1 MRQLQRMQ
9 SLRGLRE
16 SPTVSIESQT
26 PHVREALR
34 ILGLGSPI
42 DDAISALQAA
52 SDPIALGKKIWN
64 TIQGRSW
71 DQALASGYAR
81 ASSKSWVKNDTA
93 SVNDLIVLIVSS
105 AFNARQT
112 KDPGSADALNLTWLA
127 FQKRMGI
134 DASSVTLPQVQA
146 KASQQNAG
154 ANILI
159 PIAILGLIL
168 QVAVV
173 GAVYAIAIYY
183 AASLVNNYLAVS
195 ECDKELARL
204 QAQLDAITAQHNQD
218 GKPLTADE
226 KNLQNQLLD
235 QQKLVAGGCT
245 KPAPLPTP
253 PFFRQL
259 PPGGGDQSQPPFS
272 PWPYVAIAGL
282 VGATTIGV
290 VYHKEIGAWFAK
302 KRVRA

>member
-1 MRQLQRMQ
+1 MTTELTAAALSIVPRRAPSRVGQALQ
-9 SLRGLRE
+9 
-16 SPTVSIESQT
+16 V
-26 PHVREALR
+26 
-34 ILGLGSPI
+34 LGLGALI
-42 DDAISALQAA
+42 DDVIAALKLAA
-52 SDPIALGKKIWN
+52 DPIAAGKLAWQQ
-64 TIQGRSW
+64 IQGRSW
-71 DQALASGYAR
+71 DQAVASAYAR
-81 ASSKSWVKNDTA
+81 AASKSWAKNDTA

-105 AFNARQT
+105 AINARQT
-112 KDPGSADALNLTWLA
+112 NNPASADALNLTWVA

-134 DASSVTLPQVQA
+134 DASAVTLPQVQA
-146 KASQQNAG
+146 KATQQGAG

-204 QAQLDAITAQHNQD
+204 QAQIDQITAQHNQD

-226 KNLQNQLLD
+226 KNLQNELLD

-253 PFFRQL
+253 PGFRQL
-259 PPGGGDQSQPPFS
+259 PPGAGDQPQPPFS

-282 VGATTIGV
+282 LGATTIGV
-290 VYHKEIGAWFAK
+290 VYHKEIGDWFAR
-302 KRVRA
+302 KRVKA

>member
-1 MRQLQRMQ
+1 MNTEINAAMTLLAPRQKTFVPH
-9 SLRGLRE
+9 SLL
-16 SPTVSIESQT
+16 
-26 PHVREALR
+26 VR
-34 ILGLGSPI
+34 GLGSPI
-42 DDAISALQAA
+42 DDAIAALKLAA
-52 SDPIALGKKIWN
+52 DPIALGKQIWN

-71 DQALASGYAR
+71 DQAVASAYAR
-81 ASSKSWVKNDTA
+81 AASKSWVKNDTA

-112 KDPGSADALNLTWLA
+112 KDPGSADALNLTWIA

-134 DASSVTLPQVQA
+134 DASAVTLPQVQA
-146 KASQQNAG
+146 KATQQNAG

-173 GAVYAIAIYY
+173 GAVYAVAIYY

-195 ECDKELARL
+195 ECDQELARL
-204 QAQLDAITAQHNQD
+204 QAQIDQITAQHNQD
-218 GKPLTADE
+218 GKPLTPDE
-226 KNLQNQLLD
+226 KNLQDQLLA
-235 QQKLVAGGCT
+235 QQQLVAGGCT

-253 PFFRQL
+253 PGFRQL
-259 PPGGGDQSQPPFS
+259 APGAGDKPQPPFS

-282 VGATTIGV
+282 VSVTAIGI
-290 VYHKEIGAWFAK
+290 VYRKEIGQWIDR
-302 KRVRA
+302 KRVHG

>member
-1 MRQLQRMQ
+1 MTTELATAAMSILPQRRR
-9 SLRGLRE
+9 SDLERAC
-16 SPTVSIESQT
+16 SIIGFG
-26 PHVREALR
+26 ALV
-34 ILGLGSPI
+34 
-42 DDAISALQAA
+42 DDVIAALKLAV
-52 SDPIALGKKIWN
+52 DPIAAGKLAW
-64 TIQGRSW
+64 TQIQGRSW
-71 DQALASGYAR
+71 DQAVASAYAR
-81 ASSKSWVKNDTA
+81 AASKSWVKNDTA

-105 AFNARQT
+105 AFNARQS
-112 KDPGSADALNLTWLA
+112 KDSSSADALNLTWIA

-134 DASSVTLPQVQA
+134 DASAITLPQVEQKA
-146 KASQQNAG
+146 KDQNAS
-154 ANILI
+154 ASILI
-159 PIAILGLIL
+159 PIAILGMIL

-173 GAVYAIAIYY
+173 GAVYAVAIYY

-204 QAQLDAITAQHNQD
+204 QAQLDAIAAQHNQD
-218 GKPLTADE
+218 GKPLTPDE
-226 KNLQNQLLD
+226 RDKQNQLLD

-253 PFFRQL
+253 PGFRQH
-259 PPGGGDQSQPPFS
+259 PPGGGDEPQPPFS

-290 VYHKEIGAWFAK
+290 VYHKEIGEWFAK

>member
-1 MRQLQRMQ
+1 MNTELATAALSIMPARQQRI
-9 SLRGLRE
+9 G
-16 SPTVSIESQT
+16 VGA
-26 PHVREALR
+26 ALR

-42 DDAISALQAA
+42 DDAIAALRLAA
-52 SDPIALGKKIWN
+52 DPIALGKQIWN

-71 DQALASGYAR
+71 DQAVASAYAR
-81 ASSKSWVKNDTA
+81 AASKAWAKNDAA
-93 SVNDLIVLIVSS
+93 SVNDLIALIVSS
-105 AFNARQT
+105 AINARQT
-112 KDPGSADALNLTWLA
+112 KNPSSADALNLTWVA

-134 DASSVTLPQVQA
+134 DASQVTLSQVQQ
-146 KASQQNAG
+146 KATQQNAG

-218 GKPLTADE
+218 GKPLTPDE
-226 KNLQNQLLD
+226 KNLQDQLLA
-235 QQKLVAGGCT
+235 QQQLVAGGCT

-253 PFFRQL
+253 PGFRQM
-259 PPGGGDQSQPPFS
+259 PPGKGDEPQPPFS

-282 VGATTIGV
+282 VTATTIGV
-290 VYHKEIGAWFAK
+290 VYHKEIGDWLG
-302 KRVRA
+302 KRKARG